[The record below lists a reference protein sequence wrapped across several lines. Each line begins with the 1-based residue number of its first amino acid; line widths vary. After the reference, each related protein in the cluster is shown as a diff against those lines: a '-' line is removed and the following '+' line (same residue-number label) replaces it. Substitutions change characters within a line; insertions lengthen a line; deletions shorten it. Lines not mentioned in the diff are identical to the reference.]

1 MELKKTK
8 QPIMGLAALLI
19 IFFHLFPV
27 SRSNDVVSSVIRYI
41 VMTGYI
47 GVDIFFFMTGY
58 MAYFS
63 KTDNYFQY
71 VKRKFL
77 NIYPLFI
84 FSCVLFIITGKLSII
99 KTLLTLLGIDL
110 IMNGG
115 GSLLW
120 FIPAIM
126 IFYLLVPFYLKLVK
140 KMNNIQLFIIS
151 MAVWAV
157 IMLALENFAG
167 NHSIN
172 IFLCRVPIILLGMTL
187 AKYEGKWEV
196 SHKLISA
203 LILLVVGVF
212 LTLKFGYMVK
222 LNFLIS
228 DIFYIV
234 AIPYVIGITLFADA
248 IFGKIKSYLF
258 NFLGKISLELYCF
271 QMVFGSLIFG
281 KVIRYV
287 NGSVLAFIIV
297 FGVILVLSYLMYTRR
312 KRTKS
317 PIAH

>member
-8 QPIMGLAALLI
+8 QQVMGLAALFI
-19 IFFHLFPV
+19 ILFHLFPV
-27 SRSNDVVSSVIRYI
+27 SRNNDVLNSVVRYV

-63 KTDNYFQY
+63 NTDNYFRY
-71 VKRKFL
+71 IKRKFL

-84 FSCVLFIITGKLSII
+84 FSCVLFIIMGKLSIT
-99 KTLLTLLGIDL
+99 KALLTLSGIDF

-126 IFYLLVPFYLKLVK
+126 IFYLLVPFYLKLVR
-140 KMNNIQLFIIS
+140 KMNNIQLFLIAIT
-151 MAVWAV
+151 VWIL
-157 IMLALENFAG
+157 IMLVLENFVG

-172 IFLCRVPIILLGMTL
+172 ILLCRLPIILFGMTL
-187 AKYEGKWEV
+187 AKYEGKWKV
-196 SHKLISA
+196 SYKFISA
-203 LILLVVGVF
+203 LLLLMIGIF
-212 LTLKFGYMVK
+212 LTGRFAYMVK
-222 LNFLIS
+222 VNFLIS

-234 AIPYVIGITLFADA
+234 AIPYVFGIILLTDV
-248 IFGKIKSYLF
+248 IFGKIKSYLL

-271 QMVFGSLIFG
+271 QMIFGSLIFG

-287 NGSVLAFIIV
+287 NGGVLAFIIV
-297 FGVILVLSYLMYTRR
+297 FAIIAVLSYLINSGR
-312 KRTKS
+312 KKM
-317 PIAH
+317 

>member
-8 QPIMGLAALLI
+8 QPIMGLAALFI
-19 IFFHLFPV
+19 ILFHLFPV

-71 VKRKFL
+71 IKRKFL
-77 NIYPLFI
+77 NIYPIFI
-84 FSCVLFIITGKLSII
+84 FSCVLCIIMGKISVTKAI
-99 KTLLTLLGIDL
+99 LTSTGIDF
-110 IMNGG
+110 IVNGG

-157 IMLALENFAG
+157 IMLALENFVG

-172 IFLCRVPIILLGMTL
+172 IFLCRIPIILLGMTL
-187 AKYEGKWEV
+187 AKYEGKWKV
-196 SHKLISA
+196 SHKFISA
-203 LILLVVGVF
+203 LLLLMIGIF
-212 LTLKFGYMVK
+212 LTGRFAYMVK
-222 LNFLIS
+222 VNFLIS

-234 AIPYVIGITLFADA
+234 AIPYVFGIILLTDV
-248 IFGKIKSYLF
+248 IFGKIKSYLL

-281 KVIRYV
+281 KVIRYI
-287 NGSVLAFIIV
+287 NSSILAFGIV
-297 FGVILVLSYLMYTRR
+297 FVIIAVLSYLLNSGR
-312 KRTKS
+312 KK
-317 PIAH
+317 I

>member
-8 QPIMGLAALLI
+8 QQVMGLAALFI
-19 IFFHLFPV
+19 ILFHLFPV
-27 SRSNDVVSSVIRYI
+27 SRNNDVLNSVVRYV

-63 KTDNYFQY
+63 NTDNYFRY
-71 VKRKFL
+71 IKRKFL

-84 FSCVLFIITGKLSII
+84 FSCVLFIIMGKLSIT
-99 KTLLTLLGIDL
+99 KALLTLSGIDF

-126 IFYLLVPFYLKLVK
+126 IFYLLVPFYLKLVR
-140 KMNNIQLFIIS
+140 KMNNIQLFLIAIT
-151 MAVWAV
+151 VWIL
-157 IMLALENFAG
+157 IMLALENFVG

-172 IFLCRVPIILLGMTL
+172 IFLCRLPIILFGMTL
-187 AKYEGKWEV
+187 AKYEGKWKV
-196 SHKLISA
+196 SYKFISA
-203 LILLVVGVF
+203 LLLLMIGIF
-212 LTLKFGYMVK
+212 LTGRFAYMVK
-222 LNFLIS
+222 VNFLIS

-234 AIPYVIGITLFADA
+234 AIPYVFGIILLTDV
-248 IFGKIKSYLF
+248 IFGKIKSYLL

-271 QMVFGSLIFG
+271 QMIFGSLIFG

-287 NGSVLAFIIV
+287 NGGVLAFVVVFAIIA
-297 FGVILVLSYLMYTRR
+297 VLSYLINSGR
-312 KRTKS
+312 KK
-317 PIAH
+317 I